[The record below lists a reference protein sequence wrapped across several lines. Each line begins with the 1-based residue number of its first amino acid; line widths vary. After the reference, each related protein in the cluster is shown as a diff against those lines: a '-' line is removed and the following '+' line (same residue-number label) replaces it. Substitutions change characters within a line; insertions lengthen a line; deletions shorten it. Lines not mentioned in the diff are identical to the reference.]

1 MKGNKKNWIAIWL
14 VVFCAAW
21 LVTGTYAAY
30 TKVDSI
36 KRVVSTTSGAEV
48 RFSSNHM
55 TLKNRTDEEST
66 YKLTAITS
74 GSASSVSVST
84 TVCNFPQGDAAK
96 SNPNTIAYRFTAEL
110 LDIAGNA
117 VNANSEL
124 SYSDANGNQVKV
136 TGAQIAAAL
145 KINNIFFTTV
155 DNGACCLEI
164 PNQQLTGGEA
174 HQNVYKLTCEAE
186 NAAMLDAVMIQ
197 MKAIP
202 TDPTSC
208 GIGSDQFLAGRL
220 RVLMNS
226 GRSTVWTGRFTDM
239 GVTNTPG
246 ELDAFNYE
254 ISGTAKGTYVLSWNK
269 EKVALSPWFLEDLPA
284 VSIQKQEAGMV
295 QISVGEPGTPTSYRF
310 VFYRVGGIPEG
321 ETWDTVRGYVTFAPA
336 NG

>member
-1 MKGNKKNWIAIWL
+1 MKGNKKNWMVVWL

-110 LDIAGNA
+110 LDITGNP
-117 VNANSEL
+117 VNATSQL
-124 SYSDANGNQVKV
+124 SYSGANGNQVTV

-145 KINNIFFTTV
+145 KINNISFTTV
-155 DNGACCLEI
+155 DNGAYCLEI

-208 GIGSDQFLAGRL
+208 GIGADQFLAGRL

-239 GVTNTPG
+239 GVASTPG

-254 ISGTAKGTYVLSWNK
+254 ISGTAKGDYVLTW
-269 EKVALSPWFLEDLPA
+269 ETDKVALSPWFLEDIDKTINPGDN
-284 VSIQKQEAGMV
+284 SIS
-295 QISVGEPGTPTSYRF
+295 ISLGNPGTPTSYRF
-310 VFYRVGGIPEG
+310 VFYRTGGIPDG

>member
-55 TLKNRTDEEST
+55 TLKNGTDEEST

-96 SNPNTIAYRFTAEL
+96 SNPNTIAYLFTAEL
-110 LDIAGNA
+110 LDITGNP
-117 VNANSEL
+117 VNATSQL
-124 SYSDANGNQVKV
+124 SYSGANGNQTTV
-136 TGAQIAAAL
+136 TGARIVEAL
-145 KINNIFFTTV
+145 KINNQAFTAG
-155 DNGACCLEI
+155 DNGAYCLEI
-164 PNQQLTGGEA
+164 PNQQLAGGEA

-226 GRSTVWTGRFTDM
+226 GRSTVWTGGFTDM

-269 EKVALSPWFLEDLPA
+269 EKVALSPWFLEDIDKTINPGDN
-284 VSIQKQEAGMV
+284 SIS
-295 QISVGEPGTPTSYRF
+295 ISLGEPGTPTSYRF

-321 ETWDTVRGYVTFAPA
+321 ETWAEVQGYVTFAPA

>member
-1 MKGNKKNWIAIWL
+1 M
-14 VVFCAAW
+14 
-21 LVTGTYAAY
+21 
-30 TKVDSI
+30 DE
-36 KRVVSTTSGAEV
+36 SGPLGGAVAEV
-48 RFSSNHM
+48 QGHQHDDALGDVLGIGAQVDQLHAVGEDAQDKHRSDG
-55 TLKNRTDEEST
+55 L
-66 YKLTAITS
+66 
-74 GSASSVSVST
+74 
-84 TVCNFPQGDAAK
+84 PQGA
-96 SNPNTIAYRFTAEL
+96 L
-110 LDIAGNA
+110 
-117 VNANSEL
+117 
-124 SYSDANGNQVKV
+124 
-136 TGAQIAAAL
+136 AAL
-145 KINNIFFTTV
+145 QGHAGENAGDDAGELNAGAGAGIGGAGAGRQQ
-155 DNGACCLEI
+155 NG
-164 PNQQLTGGEA
+164 GDA
-174 HQNVYKLTCEAE
+174 HQNVYKLTCEAA

-254 ISGTAKGTYVLSWNK
+254 ISGTAKGDYVLTW
-269 EKVALSPWFLEDLPA
+269 ETDKVALSPWFLEDIDKTINPGDN
-284 VSIQKQEAGMV
+284 SIS
-295 QISVGEPGTPTSYRF
+295 ISLGEPGTPTSYRF

>member
-55 TLKNRTDEEST
+55 TLKNMTDEAST

-84 TVCNFPQGDAAK
+84 TVCNFPQGEAAK
-96 SNPNTIAYRFTAEL
+96 SNPNTITYRFTAEL
-110 LDIAGNA
+110 LDIAGNP
-117 VNANSEL
+117 VNATSQL
-124 SYSDANGNQVKV
+124 SYSGANGNQTTV
-136 TGAQIAAAL
+136 TGAQIVEAL
-145 KINNIFFTTV
+145 KINDQAFTAV
-155 DNGACCLEI
+155 DNGAYSLEI
-164 PNQQLTGGEA
+164 ANQQLDGGDA
-174 HQNVYKLTCEAE
+174 HQNVYKLTCEAA

-202 TDPTSC
+202 TNPTSC
-208 GIGSDQFLAGRL
+208 GIGADQILAGRL
-220 RVLMNS
+220 RILVNS
-226 GRSTVWTGRFTDM
+226 GRNTVWTGRFTDT

-254 ISGTAKGTYVLSWNK
+254 ISGTAKGTYVLSWNE
-269 EKVALSPWFLEDLPA
+269 EKVALSPWFLEDLPTG
-284 VSIQKQEAGMV
+284 SIQKQGAGEV
-295 QISVGEPGTPTSYRF
+295 TISLGEPGTPTSYRF

-321 ETWDTVRGYVTFAPA
+321 ETWSEVQGYVTFAPA